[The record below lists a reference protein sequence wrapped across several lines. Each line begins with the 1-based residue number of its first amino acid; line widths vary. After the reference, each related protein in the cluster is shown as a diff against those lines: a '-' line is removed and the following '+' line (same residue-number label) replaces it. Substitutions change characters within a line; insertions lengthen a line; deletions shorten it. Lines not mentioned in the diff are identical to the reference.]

1 MLATET
7 PVLVFDMWRWE
18 MLEEILR
25 MDGAVI
31 PAAGQVPLC
40 DTHDRTT
47 IQKQLGS
54 CRNIRVEGNQL
65 VGRNFI
71 SSAEQD
77 AATKVKEGHVTD
89 CSVGYRVLNSV
100 DIEPGKT
107 LEVNGEAYTA
117 GARPLRI
124 TTEWELSENSL
135 CPIGADVLAK
145 VRAER
150 DARKTT
156 RKEAKKM
163 THFEKWLETLDV
175 DRADL
180 TEDTEPEYRRLWKLD
195 KAADEKPADPPAEGK
210 PERAESPDEIRTR
223 EIRAIT
229 PRGME
234 AYGDELV
241 LRIDDATKKPITIEQ
256 ARTALLEKAAET
268 SNPAGSPEPPDPSD
282 AKPGE
287 RKAGDPPQK
296 VADVPDDVLKRSLT
310 G

>member
-1 MLATET
+1 MTAKTKRKKLRRERRRAKQQTAEPATCKPQPPEQSTAGGGLQRRDLTVRTYHVRADSYNESDRSFEAVLATET

-145 VRAER
+145 
-150 DARKTT
+150 
-156 RKEAKKM
+156 
-163 THFEKWLETLDV
+163 
-175 DRADL
+175 
-180 TEDTEPEYRRLWKLD
+180 
-195 KAADEKPADPPAEGK
+195 
-210 PERAESPDEIRTR
+210 
-223 EIRAIT
+223 
-229 PRGME
+229 
-234 AYGDELV
+234 
-241 LRIDDATKKPITIEQ
+241 
-256 ARTALLEKAAET
+256 
-268 SNPAGSPEPPDPSD
+268 
-282 AKPGE
+282 
-287 RKAGDPPQK
+287 
-296 VADVPDDVLKRSLT
+296 
-310 G
+310 